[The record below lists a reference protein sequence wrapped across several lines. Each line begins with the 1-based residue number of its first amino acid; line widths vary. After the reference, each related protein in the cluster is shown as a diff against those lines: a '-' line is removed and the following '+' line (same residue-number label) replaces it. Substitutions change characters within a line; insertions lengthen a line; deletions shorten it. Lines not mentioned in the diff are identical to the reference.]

1 MTPSTPSGNPVASGA
16 LRPRTPG
23 RRALLA
29 LERLEERLAL
39 YSVSGNAWPAPQ
51 LITISFMPDGTSVNG
66 QSSNLFSTFTAKF
79 GSAATWQNQ
88 ILKAAQYWAQ
98 QTNINFAVVP
108 DNGAAGGSGSY
119 QQGDPG
125 FGDIRIGGYN
135 FGATTLAQTYLP
147 PPANNYSIAG
157 DIQFNT
163 AQPYNIGTTY
173 DLFTVAM
180 HEFGHALGL
189 YHGAAGS
196 VMDGTY
202 TSVKPA
208 LTTDDV
214 NGIRAI
220 YSANAARADDAYDAG
235 AASNDTSGAATLLTT
250 QIDPV
255 TNAGVVNNMDLTT
268 TTDVDWFKFV
278 VPLGTSGTLRAKA
291 VSQGLSLLSP
301 KVEIYNSAL
310 TLVASGNTTAYG
322 GTATA
327 TLTGIVT
334 GQTYYVKVSSTA
346 AIAAFKTGQYGLVL
360 NMGAGADPT
369 VTPPI
374 TQLANGTP
382 LMAGGGQPTV
392 IAYDVAANTT
402 TAGVQQTNATGQSA
416 VAASPAGNYV
426 VTWASQ
432 DQDGSGWGVYAQRF
446 DYQGNRIGGEFRVNT
461 TTAGDQVNPT
471 VAMDQL
477 GNYVIAW
484 ESYGQDGSGWGVYA
498 RRYTAWGGAQGP
510 EFLVN
515 TTTAGNQNA
524 PSVAEDNAGNFTV
537 VWASDQGGS
546 GTDIY
551 ERSFDKN
558 GVAQG
563 NEVLVNDTTAGNQVS
578 PAVVRNRTTG
588 DFIITWASQGQ
599 DGGGWCIYA
608 KRYNA
613 AGQVLIT
620 TVNSAL
626 TGNKASSAPT
636 GAAVQRMSTRDTVTG
651 SGEFLVNTTT
661 TGDQTAP
668 AIGIDRTSGEFV
680 ISWTGPGNGVA
691 GGLDVFAQRFDS
703 SGNAVGGEFRVNSTT
718 ASDQTGSSVAID
730 SGGNIL
736 ITWSSNGQDGSG
748 WGVVGQ
754 LFSPDGTPRDGE
766 LALNTTAAGDQR
778 QASVT
783 IADLGRAIVAWSGN
797 GPSDASGVFFRR
809 IDMTQEALEASG
821 DVGSAPDVIAPAQGG
836 DPAGPAQAFA
846 HAGAADARRGND
858 FAGLFALINET
869 PENAPAF
876 AGRSEP
882 ARHED
887 GEGALV
893 SHEVTPARGREQAAG
908 EQAGVRSED
917 ERRGNKEDVSDLVF
931 AESLTLQMAD

>member
-39 YSVSGNAWPAPQ
+39 YSVSGNAWPTPQ

-66 QSSNLFSTFTAKF
+66 YGSNLFSTFNAKF

-98 QTNINFAVVP
+98 QTNLNFAVVP
-108 DNGAAGGSGSY
+108 DSGAAGGSGSY

-147 PPANNYSIAG
+147 PPANNYSVAG

-214 NGIRAI
+214 NGIRSI

-235 AASNDTSGAATLLTT
+235 SASNDTSGAATLITT
-250 QIDPV
+250 AIDPG
-255 TNAGVVNNMDLTT
+255 TNAGVINSLDLTT

-327 TLTGIVT
+327 TLGGIVT

-369 VTPPI
+369 VTPPN

-392 IAYDVAANTT
+392 IAFDVAANTT
-402 TAGVQQTNATGQSA
+402 TAGVQQTNANGQSA

-446 DYQGNRIGGEFRVNT
+446 DYQGNRLGGEFRVNT
-461 TTAGDQVNPT
+461 ITAGDQVNPT
-471 VAMDQL
+471 VAMDQM

-498 RRYTAWGGAQGP
+498 RRFTAWGGAQGP

-524 PSVAEDNAGNFTV
+524 PAVAMDNAGNFTV

-546 GTDIY
+546 DTDIY
-551 ERSFDKN
+551 QRSFDKN

-563 NEVLVNDTTAGNQVS
+563 SEVLVNDTTAGNQVS

-599 DGGGWCIYA
+599 DGGGWGIYA

-620 TVNSAL
+620 TVNAALSGGGSAKN
-626 TGNKASSAPT
+626 GSAM
-636 GAAVQRMSTRDTVTG
+636 QMMSTLDTVTG

-661 TGDQTAP
+661 AGDQTAP

-680 ISWTGPGNGVA
+680 ISWTGPGQGVA
-691 GGLDVFAQRFDS
+691 NGLDVYAQRFDA
-703 SGNAVGGEFRVNSTT
+703 SGDAVGGEFRVNSTT
-718 ASDQTGSSVAID
+718 SGDQTRSSVAID

-736 ITWSSNGQDGSG
+736 ITWSSYGQDGSG

-754 LFSPDGTPRDGE
+754 LFSPDGTPREGE
-766 LALNTTAAGDQR
+766 LALNTTTAGDQR

-809 IDMTQEALEASG
+809 IDMTQEALEAG
-821 DVGSAPDVIAPAQGG
+821 GAEGSAPDVIAPAQGG
-836 DPAGPAQAFA
+836 DPAGPAQAFT
-846 HAGAADARRGND
+846 HAGAAADAPRGD
-858 FAGLFALINET
+858 FAGLFTLTDGA
-869 PENAPAF
+869 PGNATGF
-876 AGRSEP
+876 AGRSGP

-887 GEGALV
+887 GEGAPV
-893 SHEVTPARGREQAAG
+893 SHEVTPARGKEQAAG
-908 EQAGVRSED
+908 EQASVRSED
-917 ERRGNKEDVSDLVF
+917 ERRGYEEEVSDLVF
-931 AESLTLQMAD
+931 AESLVPVQIAD